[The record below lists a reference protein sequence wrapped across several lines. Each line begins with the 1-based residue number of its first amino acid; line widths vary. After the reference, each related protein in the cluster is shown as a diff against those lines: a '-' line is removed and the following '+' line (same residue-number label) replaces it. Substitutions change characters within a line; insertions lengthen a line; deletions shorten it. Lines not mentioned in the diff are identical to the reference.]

1 MLSSTWLLGLTLL
14 APLSWGG
21 AVEDA
26 EALLRAERPGAAL
39 TQLQDHLDQTPN
51 DVAAHELLIDIMLN
65 AGLAE
70 QVRQEYADRAKANPK
85 DADGWYL
92 FGRASMDLGE
102 ADRAY
107 QEAIALQPGHARA
120 LTGRAAMMRATG
132 RIGDA
137 VPLYVEALQSDDD
150 VLEAWSGLWSC
161 QLMQEDTQSAAL
173 TAERASQA
181 VPGAPEPW
189 LALALLRPDRAR
201 EYLAAGLKNNPGE
214 YRLTVDYARRVFQEQ
229 DLAEAQKA
237 YAAALRIAADDPT
250 VRIEAALLSEIA
262 AGRLSWD
269 GAQVLIDTRTQANT
283 PETFR
288 RVDGV
293 ANQHPRSA
301 LARVVRGN
309 IRQIQKD
316 PAAAEADYRAALSLS
331 PDSAEASAA
340 LGLLLLA
347 QRRPSEAITLLQEAS
362 QQRPDDVA
370 LGIATA
376 VALSEGDDPG
386 AGGMKLL
393 ELEEQFPYEAGPP
406 LALARLL
413 MQLGEAGRAYSVLLE
428 AVQRMPEPQLMLAL
442 AGIAHAA
449 GRTTEAAAALQ
460 RLGEQTGDPR
470 FEASARQLL
479 SGQQE

>member
-1 MLSSTWLLGLTLL
+1 MLTSTWLLGLTLL

-39 TQLQDHLDQTPN
+39 TQLQEHLDTAPD

-70 QVRQEYADRAKANPK
+70 QVRQDYADRAKQ
-85 DADGWYL
+85 DADSADAWYL
-92 FGRASMDLGE
+92 FGRSSMDLGE

-107 QEAIALQPGHARA
+107 QQAIELQPGHARA

-132 RIGDA
+132 RVADA
-137 VPLYVEALQSDDD
+137 VPLYTEALVNDDG
-150 VLEAWSGLWSC
+150 VLEAWTGLWSC

-173 TAERASQA
+173 TAERASKA

-189 LALALLRPDRAR
+189 LTLALLRPDKAR
-201 EYLAAGLKNNPGE
+201 QYLAQGLEHNPGE

-229 DLAEAQKA
+229 DLAASQEA
-237 YAAALRIAADDPT
+237 YTAALRIASDDPT
-250 VRIEAALLSEIA
+250 VRIEAALLTEIGA
-262 AGRLSWD
+262 RQLSWE

-293 ANQHPRSA
+293 ANQHPSSA

-309 IRQIQKD
+309 IRQIQGD
-316 PAAAEADYRAALSLS
+316 PAAAEADFRAALELNPQST
-331 PDSAEASAA
+331 EANAA
-340 LGLLLLA
+340 LGLLLLS
-347 QRRPSEAITLLQEAS
+347 QRRPTDAIAPLQQART
-362 QQRPDDVA
+362 QRPDDVA

-376 VALSEGDDPG
+376 IAMSEGSDPG
-386 AGGMKLL
+386 AGGMLLL

-406 LALARLL
+406 LALAQLL
-413 MQLGEAGRAYSVLLE
+413 MQLGEAGRAYAVLLE

-449 GRTTEAAAALQ
+449 GRPAEAAAAL
-460 RLGEQTGDPR
+460 RKLGEQTGDPR
-470 FEASARQLL
+470 FEDAARQLL
-479 SGQQE
+479 GEQ